1 MARQRIFDVKIDVAQ
16 IEALKDRLGQIDPS
30 ELGKALVET
39 LNEVTEQTY
48 DLSRKHILSSVN
60 LDDPYIRSR
69 IEVKPATSV
78 SPKAEIVATGE
89 GKMTTGLGHYGPYQ
103 LRQGVNWTNSRIQAM
118 GKKIGPWPN
127 WELREG
133 DSGRGISA
141 GEKQAGV
148 TVSVKPGSRKKVK
161 GQVFTIPGIDH
172 IDGSP
177 VLFRGTGE
185 TGGGRSKM
193 DRGRKAPRQKAE
205 ALYGPSVYQ
214 LFATAAKE
222 IYSDVADNLERA
234 VLERAEKEIL
244 KVLE

>member
-1 MARQRIFDVKIDVAQ
+1 MARQRVFDVKIDVSQ
-16 IEALKDRLGQIDPS
+16 IEALKERLGQVDPA
-30 ELGKALVET
+30 ELGRVLVET
-39 LNEVTEQTY
+39 LNDVTNQTY
-48 DLSRKHILSSVN
+48 ALSRKHIMASVN
-60 LDDPYIRSR
+60 LTDSYIQSR
-69 IEVKPATSV
+69 VEVKPATSV

-103 LRQGVNWTNSRIQAM
+103 LKQGVNWTNSRIQQM

-133 DSGRGISA
+133 DSGRGIGA

-161 GQVFTIPGIDH
+161 GAVFTIPGIDH

-177 VLFRGTGE
+177 VLFRNDGEPGTGK
-185 TGGGRSKM
+185 SKM
-193 DRGRKAPRQKAE
+193 DRGRSKPRDKAQ

-214 LFATAAKE
+214 LFATAAKD

-234 VLERAEKEIL
+234 IIERAEEEIQ
-244 KVLE
+244 KVLL